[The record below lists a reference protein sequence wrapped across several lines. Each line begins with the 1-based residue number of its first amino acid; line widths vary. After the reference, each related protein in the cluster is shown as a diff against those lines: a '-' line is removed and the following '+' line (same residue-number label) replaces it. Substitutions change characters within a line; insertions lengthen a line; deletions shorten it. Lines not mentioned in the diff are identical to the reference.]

1 MAAIVVLCAGCDLGG
16 SSGGSSD
23 GSSDGGSGVSYGNSY
38 DPLISTGDPVFD
50 TKGDG
55 LPPYGGFPDDG
66 DFGETVPVASTP
78 EPATLTLLGLGVAGL
93 ALRYRRRR
101 SK

>member
-1 MAAIVVLCAGCDLGG
+1 MLCAGCDLGG

-23 GSSDGGSGVSYGNSY
+23 GESSVYYGDSY
-38 DPLISTGDPVFD
+38 DPLISTGDGTTTEGFVPSD
-50 TKGDG
+50 P
-55 LPPYGGFPDDG
+55 LPPYDDDPDGGGFD
-66 DFGETVPVASTP
+66 ETVPLAHAP